1 MKVSLA
7 LRVLGAALGFALYLP
22 TAWSHHSV
30 AGQFDVGKTVKITGT
45 VSRMDW
51 INPHTQVY
59 LDVKDSKGVVTWK
72 LESLPVA
79 MMRKAGLSKQL
90 VIGDGQE
97 VVVTL
102 HPARNGTEHLG
113 YILSLQYKDGRTY
126 QFSRDPNGTATASG
140 GAGT

>member
-1 MKVSLA
+1 MKVSNA
-7 LRVLGAALGFALYLP
+7 LRGLAAALGFALYLP
-22 TAWSHHSV
+22 AAFAHHSV

-59 LDVKDSKGVVTWK
+59 VDVKEPAGVVTWK

-79 MMRKAGLSKQL
+79 MMRKAGLTKQL
-90 VIGDGQE
+90 LIGDGQE

-113 YILSLQYKDGRTY
+113 YILSLKYKDGRTY

>member
-1 MKVSLA
+1 MKISQA
-7 LRVLGAALGFALYLP
+7 LRGLAAALGMALCLP
-22 TAWSHHSV
+22 VAWSHHSV

-59 LDVKDSKGVVTWK
+59 VDVKEPAGTVTWK

-79 MMRKAGLSKQL
+79 MMRKAGISKQL
-90 VIGDGQE
+90 LVSDGQE

-102 HPARNGTEHLG
+102 HPARNGTPHLG
-113 YILSLQYKDGRTY
+113 YILSLQYKDGRLY
-126 QFSRDPNGTATASG
+126 QFSRDPNGQATASG

>member
-1 MKVSLA
+1 MKISKVLRA
-7 LRVLGAALGFALYLP
+7 LTAALGLALYLP
-22 TAWSHHSV
+22 SAWSHHSV
-30 AGQFDVGKTVKITGT
+30 AGQFDVGKTVRITGT

-59 LDVKDSKGVVTWK
+59 VDVKESTGTVTWK

-79 MMRKAGLSKQL
+79 MMRKAGLSKQML
-90 VIGDGQE
+90 VGNGQE

-102 HPARNGTEHLG
+102 HPARNGTPHLG
-113 YILSLQYKDGRTY
+113 YILSLQYKDGRLY
-126 QFSRDPNGTATASG
+126 QFSRDPNGTATTSG